1 MGVGRQK
8 NQHSR
13 NSHSAKQIGGSTGGI
28 PKSTKDIQVI
38 FVSTELRTKT
48 EVTLGDS
55 RGATS
60 RRDVN
65 KIISLRIGGPRTIS
79 RGPMQQRIVGAQ
91 FEITIDIA
99 GWFPKSE
106 KGNRYLLP
114 VTDYFTQWP
123 QVHATPDQQAPT
135 VVNALENKFFYRF
148 GVLRELHSDQGRNFE
163 RRLLQTRATP
173 LHSQSYGMEE
183 RYVKTVQ

>member
-99 GWFPKSE
+99 G
-106 KGNRYLLP
+106 
-114 VTDYFTQWP
+114 
-123 QVHATPDQQAPT
+123 
-135 VVNALENKFFYRF
+135 
-148 GVLRELHSDQGRNFE
+148 
-163 RRLLQTRATP
+163 
-173 LHSQSYGMEE
+173 
-183 RYVKTVQ
+183 